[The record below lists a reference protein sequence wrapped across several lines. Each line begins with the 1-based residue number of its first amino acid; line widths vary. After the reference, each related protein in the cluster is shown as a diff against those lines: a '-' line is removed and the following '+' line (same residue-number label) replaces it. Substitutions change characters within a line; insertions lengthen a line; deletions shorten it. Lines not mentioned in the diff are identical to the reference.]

1 MQPEQPDLTAVA
13 PAYDLFS
20 PQFKADPFPTLAAMR
35 QDAPI
40 YGHVARNGSTIW
52 YITRYDDVLEVLRDN
67 ERFVKDVAHTLLP
80 EELERKRPSTLTQRL
95 INENMLFADPPDH
108 TRLRALVNQAFTP
121 RRVEE
126 NAPRVQAIADTLIDR
141 VVAAK
146 QMDLIADF
154 ALPLPTIV
162 ITDLLGIPA
171 ADRELVADWSQAII
185 APGRHGLTFSARKR
199 KVRAFVAYLQE
210 LFAERQRQPE
220 DDLIS
225 ALVNAEEAGE
235 RLNQAELSSMVALL
249 LVTGHETTVNLIGNG
264 VLALLRH
271 PDQLARVKAGDEK
284 GVETAVEE
292 LLRFDGPV
300 ETSTTRWVRRDVV
313 YKGCLM
319 RRGDVVRV
327 VLAAANRDESQFPA
341 ADTLDVCRNSNRHL
355 AFGHGIHYCLGAP
368 LARLEGKIAL
378 QTLFGRLPNLRT
390 AVPPAELSWRSGV
403 LFRGLERLPLSWD

>member
-13 PAYDLFS
+13 PEYDLFS
-20 PQFKADPFPTLAAMR
+20 PKFKANPFPTFATMR
-35 QDAPI
+35 AEAPI
-40 YGHVARNGSTIW
+40 YAHVARNGSTIW
-52 YITRYDDVLEVLRDN
+52 YITRYDDVIEVLKDN

-80 EELERKRPSTLTQRL
+80 EELERKRPSTLSQRL

-126 NAPRVQAIADTLIDR
+126 NAPRVQAIADSLVDR

-171 ADRELVADWSQAII
+171 VDRELVADLSQAII

-210 LFAERQRQPE
+210 LFAERQRRPQ

-225 ALVNAEEAGE
+225 ALVGAEEAGE
-235 RLNQAELSSMVALL
+235 RLNSAELSSMVALL

-271 PDQLARVKAGDEK
+271 PEQVELVKGEV

-313 YKGCLM
+313 YKGCQM

-327 VLAAANRDESQFPA
+327 VLASANRDESQFA
-341 ADTLDVCRNSNRHL
+341 QADKLDVCRANNRHL

-390 AVPPAELSWRSGV
+390 AVPPAQLSWRSGV
-403 LFRGLERLPLSWD
+403 LFRGLERLPLAWD